1 MKSIELF
8 GLSITAQAERKISYY
23 GISIGTHR
31 FRCFFFFHVLGL
43 ELGARPERLTY
54 ENYKNLT
61 NHILCEN
68 TNIQIGKTH
77 ILGVEFTRI
86 AKGH

>member
-8 GLSITAQAERKISYY
+8 GLSITAQAEPSIRYA
-23 GISIGTHR
+23 GISIGTNR
-31 FRCFFFFHVLGL
+31 FRCFFFSYVLGP
-43 ELGARPERLTY
+43 ELGERQERLTY
-54 ENYKNLT
+54 EHYKNIT
-61 NHILCEN
+61 NHSVCVN
-68 TNIQIGKTH
+68 TNIQLGKKY